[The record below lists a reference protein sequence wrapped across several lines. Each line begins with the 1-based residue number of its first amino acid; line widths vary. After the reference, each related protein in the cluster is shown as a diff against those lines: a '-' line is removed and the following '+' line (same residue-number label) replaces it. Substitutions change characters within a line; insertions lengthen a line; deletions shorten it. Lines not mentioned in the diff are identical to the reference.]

1 MLCRSLG
8 SRASGHQQ
16 QHCCR
21 RATQKALTKSSQAE
35 EAIDGNIHELSVLVN
50 KQSGQESLRG
60 ADLYEAILQSCDKLR
75 LKLLPRA
82 RSLQLLRSSAMVRN
96 W

>member
-1 MLCRSLG
+1 
-8 SRASGHQQ
+8 
-16 QHCCR
+16 
-21 RATQKALTKSSQAE
+21 
-35 EAIDGNIHELSVLVN
+35 VLVN